1 LLGRTRED
9 RRGIRVKGGKQKDDS
24 YYRIRI
30 VMYLLAFGESNIS
43 DIARSSSYGISS
55 INKVNLK
62 ILLEKMIVEKWI
74 KKSKYKIYSLDKKG
88 QEMVNFLVHLKNNDE
103 NHPLFD
109 VESFIG
115 IKSLG

>member
-1 LLGRTRED
+1 MVLTRKD

-30 VMYLLAFGESNIS
+30 VMYLLAFREANIS
-43 DIARSSSYGISS
+43 DIARSGSYGISS

-74 KKSKYKIYSLDKKG
+74 KKSKYKIYALDKKG
-88 QEMVNFLVHLKNNDE
+88 QEMVNFLVNLKNNDE

>member
-1 LLGRTRED
+1 MVRTRED

-30 VMYLLAFGESNIS
+30 VMYLLAFRESNIS
-43 DIARSSSYGISS
+43 DMARSSSYGISS

-88 QEMVNFLVHLKNNDE
+88 QEMANFLVHLKNNDE

>member
-1 LLGRTRED
+1 MVRTRED

-30 VMYLLAFGESNIS
+30 VMYLLAFREANIS

-55 INKVNLK
+55 INKVSLK
-62 ILLEKMIVEKWI
+62 ILLEKMILEKWI

-88 QEMVNFLVHLKNNDE
+88 QEMTNFLVNLKNNDE
-103 NHPLFD
+103 NHSLFD